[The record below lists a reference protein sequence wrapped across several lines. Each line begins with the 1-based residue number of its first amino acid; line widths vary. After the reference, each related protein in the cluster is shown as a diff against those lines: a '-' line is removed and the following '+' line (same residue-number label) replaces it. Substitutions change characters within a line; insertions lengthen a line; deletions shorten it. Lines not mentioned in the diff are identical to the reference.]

1 MASVFRGNT
10 AALAA
15 GGLMDSSV
23 GMMPLFSTGTVLSNM
38 GSGAAGDRLHG
49 LAEPMVFSPTVRG
62 GLSRAEGP
70 IHSSD
75 RGLLYRY
82 IIFLVTLFNTEHK
95 HFNPTKLL

>member
-1 MASVFRGNT
+1 
-10 AALAA
+10 
-15 GGLMDSSV
+15 MDSSV

-38 GSGAAGDRLHG
+38 GSGAAGERLPG
-49 LAEPMVFSPTVRG
+49 LVEPMVSAPTVRG

-82 IIFLVTLFNTEHK
+82 VIFLLVTLFSTER
-95 HFNPTKLL
+95 KLFQPNRVIIKQ